1 MQVFPATAET
11 DFPAPIPL
19 FPIGLDGLSSSSS
32 SLTNLTRIRRESS
45 SCEHANNKY
54 LCLPPTYSKFE
65 LPHTESVNVV
75 EIGIDI
81 SDVLRINDKVGRLL
95 ALPQAQT
102 QAQALL
108 ANRRP
113 LRRQLNSLRWR
124 ALARTILYLG
134 QNFSWS
140 SSSQSSSS

>member
-1 MQVFPATAET
+1 M
-11 DFPAPIPL
+11 
-19 FPIGLDGLSSSSS
+19 
-32 SLTNLTRIRRESS
+32 TNLTRIRRESS

-95 ALPQAQT
+95 ALPQALPQAQAQT
-102 QAQALL
+102 QALM
-108 ANRRP
+108 ANRRL
-113 LRRQLNSLRWR
+113 LRQQLYLNSLRWR
-124 ALARTILYLG
+124 ALARTIL
-134 QNFSWS
+134 
-140 SSSQSSSS
+140 